1 MAIENLM
8 FLSTKS
14 AAAAPGGTA
23 ICLGFRRAESRWI
36 HPVATRGPS
45 DRSPPC
51 PNDVGTQTCC
61 EGGLGGGLT
70 YYW

>member
-8 FLSTKS
+8 FSLNKS
-14 AAAAPGGTA
+14 AASGRTA
-23 ICLGFRRAESRWI
+23 ICLGFRRVESRWI
-36 HPVATRGPS
+36 PPVATRGPF
-45 DRSPPC
+45 DRSPP
-51 PNDVGTQTCC
+51 VQTMLAPCC